1 MPYCQTAYVPLLLAL
16 TKTVARK
23 IARSMKIVINV
34 IDIQT
39 LNSIGLTGFSMV
51 FVDTVRDVDIAGT
64 VTCLLV
70 AATVCL
76 SISLQAD

>member
-1 MPYCQTAYVPLLLAL
+1 
-16 TKTVARK
+16 
-23 IARSMKIVINV
+23 MKIVIKT
-34 IDIQT
+34 IDIHT

-51 FVDTVRDVDIAGT
+51 FVDTVRDVAIAGT